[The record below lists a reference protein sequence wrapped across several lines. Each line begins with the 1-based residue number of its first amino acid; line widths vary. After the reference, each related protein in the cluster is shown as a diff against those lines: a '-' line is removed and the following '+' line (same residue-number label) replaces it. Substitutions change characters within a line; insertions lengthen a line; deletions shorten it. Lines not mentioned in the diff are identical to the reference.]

1 MAITVIPTTV
11 MLPTLLPTTDMD
23 MPTMDTTRGL
33 LMLRLLTDMV
43 MPHTLMPITVMLPTL
58 LPTTDMDMPTM
69 DTTRG
74 PLMLR
79 LLTAMVMPHTLM
91 PTTDMLP
98 TDLMP
103 IMATAMDT
111 ITNLLNTIKS

>member
-1 MAITVIPTTV
+1 MLPTLLPTMDTDMPTMGTTRGLLMLRLLMAMPHTLMAITVIPTTV
-11 MLPTLLPTTDMD
+11 MLPTLLPTTDTD

-58 LPTTDMDMPTM
+58 LPTTDM
-69 DTTRG
+69 
-74 PLMLR
+74 
-79 LLTAMVMPHTLM
+79 
-91 PTTDMLP
+91 LP

-103 IMATAMDT
+103 TTATAMDI
-111 ITNLLNTIKS
+111 ITNLLN